1 MTQHLEDRDIGA
13 GATHDTVHI
22 EPSPRRVRAFAGGH
36 AIADSRRV
44 LLAFEPRRLPVY
56 YFPSA
61 DVRTDLLKQT
71 DYSTGSGAESA
82 LTRWNLE
89 LAGRTVENVAW
100 TYREPDAARAA
111 LKDHVAFYW
120 GKLDAWFEED
130 EEVFVHPRDPHKRV
144 DVIASSRHVRVEVE
158 GQTVADTHHPSL
170 LFETGLPTRYYIP
183 QLDVRLDL
191 LEPSPTTT
199 QCPYK
204 GKAVYWSIRA
214 GDTVHKDLVWSYPF
228 PIAEC
233 PKVEKLMAFYNE
245 KLDIYVD
252 GELQPRPKTQWS

>member
-1 MTQHLEDRDIGA
+1 MAR
-13 GATHDTVHI
+13 
-22 EPSPRRVRAFAGGH
+22 EPGR
-36 AIADSRRV
+36 
-44 LLAFEPRRLPVY
+44 
-56 YFPSA
+56 
-61 DVRTDLLKQT
+61 
-71 DYSTGSGAESA
+71 A

-89 LAGRTVENVAW
+89 LEGRTVENAAW

-144 DVIASSRHVRVEVE
+144 DVLPSSRHVRVEVD
-158 GQTVADTHHPSL
+158 GQVVADTQHPSL

-191 LEPSPTTT
+191 LESSPTTT

-214 GDTVHKDLVWSYPF
+214 GDTLHKDLVWSYPF

-233 PKVEKLMAFYNE
+233 PKIEKLMAFYNE

-252 GELQPRPKTQWS
+252 GELQGRAKDAMVLELAPSRVSARAPARAAPPRRSPSPRRLRLSARAPSRRCPGTVAPLEHVQHLLLAQRGDWPAADWIRA